1 MGRTTV
7 ELDDEL
13 EKERQDMIGIRTRR
27 TRFDYAL
34 RELRRRERLVRRRI
48 DRNHLGEQGFG
59 GGVLA
64 VRPRAFEVSPYLS
77 RGDKRRFPAAQ
88 GTLP

>member
-34 RELRRRERLVRRRI
+34 RELRRR
-48 DRNHLGEQGFG
+48 
-59 GGVLA
+59 
-64 VRPRAFEVSPYLS
+64 
-77 RGDKRRFPAAQ
+77 
-88 GTLP
+88 